1 MFKSM
6 VNGVSGP
13 NGRRALLPAA
23 VLINEEPDHVIILP
37 HNLVVMIVQVMF
49 HRDLKIKDAMKTYVR
64 VYKYFSYV
72 PYWRILQSMFLRLL
86 IHCMLFME
94 HILLN

>member
-1 MFKSM
+1 M

-23 VLINEEPDHVIILP
+23 VLNNEEPDHVISLP

-64 VYKYFSYV
+64 VYKSFSYV
-72 PYWRILQSMFLRLL
+72 P
-86 IHCMLFME
+86 
-94 HILLN
+94 